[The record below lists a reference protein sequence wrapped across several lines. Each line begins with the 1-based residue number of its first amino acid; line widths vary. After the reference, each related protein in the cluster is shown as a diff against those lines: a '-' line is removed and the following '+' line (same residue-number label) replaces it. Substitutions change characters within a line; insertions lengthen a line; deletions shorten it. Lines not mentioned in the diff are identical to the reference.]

1 MTLQIHQLLLVAMFL
16 GSYLVLAL
24 VIHPWQSPVTGRMQ
38 VSALLVLVVSCIAII
53 AWGVD
58 DSTRTYSDLSYKEFL
73 PWLVIVLNLLYVL
86 VAVVALVICARREY
100 RIWRAG
106 RKQRHS

>member
-1 MTLQIHQLLLVAMFL
+1 MQIHQLLLVAMFL

-24 VIHPWQSPVTGRMQ
+24 IIHPWQSPATGRMQ

-58 DSTRTYSDLSYKEFL
+58 DSTRNYSDLSYKNAL
-73 PWLVIVLNLLYVL
+73 PWLVIALNLCYVV
-86 VAVVALVICARREY
+86 VAVVSLVICAWREY
-100 RIWRAG
+100 RIWRATK
-106 RKQRHS
+106 KQRRF